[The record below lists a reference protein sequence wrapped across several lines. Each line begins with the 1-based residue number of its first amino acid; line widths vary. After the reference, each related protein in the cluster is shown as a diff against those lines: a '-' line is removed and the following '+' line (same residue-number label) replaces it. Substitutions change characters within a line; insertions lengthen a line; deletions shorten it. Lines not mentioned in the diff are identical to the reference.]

1 MTCSF
6 LSVRIIATQ
15 EIKIFNVRSLHSLAQ
30 WKGEAPSAVR
40 NISAQRCALGV
51 WRCRRCFWNR
61 GPVALVLS
69 LSIGFGYW
77 SRHWTPGQVS
87 STEPTDRVQCP
98 LKSNI
103 HSIHSHRW
111 GGRSSAFAWK
121 CVYYFLCFFT
131 FLLCSGPGPTVL
143 NNSFGSHI
151 AKWEEAHTAKL

>member
-15 EIKIFNVRSLHSLAQ
+15 EIKIFNVRSLHSLVQ

-77 SRHWTPGQVS
+77 SRQWAPGQVS
-87 STEPTDRVQCP
+87 STEPTDRVQSP

-103 HSIHSHRW
+103 HSISTVT
-111 GGRSSAFAWK
+111 GGEAGVLQLRGS
-121 CVYYFLCFFT
+121 VFT
-131 FLLCSGPGPTVL
+131 IYVFLLFCCVPAPGPTVL